1 HTLTGRY
8 VLSNSIMKLENKP
21 KFPISVTFLEDGEV
35 WVLDNINELGSNLEW
50 FDSSDPEEEALV
62 KDVENRDVVLVVEK
76 LEVKEFKLA

>member
-1 HTLTGRY
+1 
-8 VLSNSIMKLENKP
+8 MKLENKP
-21 KFPISVTFLEDGEV
+21 KFPISVTFLEDEEV

-62 KDVENRDVVLVVEK
+62 KDTENRDVVLVVEK

>member
-1 HTLTGRY
+1 
-8 VLSNSIMKLENKP
+8 MKLENKP

-62 KDVENRDVVLVVEK
+62 KELRIETLF
-76 LEVKEFKLA
+76 LL

>member
-1 HTLTGRY
+1 
-8 VLSNSIMKLENKP
+8 MKLENKP
-21 KFPISVTFLEDGEV
+21 KFPISVTFLVDGEV

-62 KDVENRDVVLVVEK
+62 KDAENRDVVLVVEK

>member
-1 HTLTGRY
+1 
-8 VLSNSIMKLENKP
+8 MKLENKP

>member
-1 HTLTGRY
+1 
-8 VLSNSIMKLENKP
+8 MKIENKP

-50 FDSSDPEEEALV
+50 FDSSGPEEEALV
-62 KDVENRDVVLVVEK
+62 KDADNRNVVLVVEK